1 MSGTCSRCGR
11 TGEMDYGTDGQ
22 AYCSACSFY
31 GLNKQCGRCRMYLPA
46 TELQSYRGMF
56 VCPYCI
62 QDMRDEDRRVSER
75 PVERP
80 RLEVLQYPETCERCG
95 RDLEGRVYVWNGK
108 KLCKSCLNHE
118 QDTWGI
124 ARGGPM
130 GPAQRIRVDTVH
142 RAERLSFIERAMG
155 DFLMLL
161 GLKKKPISE
170 IVIYHPKMQGEI
182 RAAKPMAEAMAGKA
196 KPAEKTDK
204 KPSPIEVE
212 GIMDSEKKKGASKA
226 PPSLEF
232 ETPLSEPDEIVPKGQ
247 GSGPLNSAASGMR
260 PGKKPKKSAA
270 LPRRKKKQ

>member
-1 MSGTCSRCGR
+1 M
-11 TGEMDYGTDGQ
+11 EYGTDGQ
-22 AYCSACSFY
+22 AYCSGCAFY
-31 GLNKQCGRCRMYLPA
+31 GQNKQCGRCRMYLPA

-95 RDLEGRVYVWNGK
+95 RDLEGRVYIWNAK
-108 KLCKSCLNHE
+108 KLCKSCLSDE
-118 QDTWGI
+118 QDTWGL

-142 RAERLSFIERAMG
+142 RAEKVSFIERRIG

-182 RAAKPMAEAMAGKA
+182 KAAKPMAEVAMAGKA
-196 KPAEKTDK
+196 LAEKPSEKGEK

-212 GIMDSEKKKGASKA
+212 GIMNAEKKKAASKV
-226 PPSLEF
+226 PPALEF
-232 ETPLSEPDEIVPKGQ
+232 ETPLSKPEEIVPNPQ
-247 GSGPLNSAASGMR
+247 VPA
-260 PGKKPKKSAA
+260 PGKRPRKKAA
-270 LPRRKKKQ
+270 PRKIKKKQ